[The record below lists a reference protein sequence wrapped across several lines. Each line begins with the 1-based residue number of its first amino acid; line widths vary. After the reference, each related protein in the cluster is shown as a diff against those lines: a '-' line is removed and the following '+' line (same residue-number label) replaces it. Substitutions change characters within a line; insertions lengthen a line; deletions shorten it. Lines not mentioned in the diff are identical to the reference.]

1 MGGNQGMNASTLEY
15 WLGRWAAW
23 MKADRHNLGYP
34 GRSAVVSSG
43 GASEAFEDLCERADL
58 KSIKATDAAVR
69 SLTLQQQAAVYHVYL
84 GAVFRLR
91 DDPQSVY
98 EACLPALEVEAR
110 KRGVF

>member
-1 MGGNQGMNASTLEY
+1 MNAATVEY

-23 MKADRHNLGYP
+23 MQSDSHNLGYP

-43 GASEAFEDLCERADL
+43 GASEAFEDLVERADL
-58 KSIKATDAAVR
+58 KSIRATDAAVR